1 MVSLAAPV
9 DAFPSAPA
17 KALVAGP
24 SLKRRHMDSDSDN
37 EAPAVARSKKPRV
50 SFDPTVDIRLL
61 EDFDE
66 KGIELVR
73 EEVRRAID
81 KHVAGDSASYD
92 EIKTL
97 FTARPTASAAPST
110 KLLGK
115 YVVALI
121 GHVSL
126 LNKNCSGLVHAVLDC
141 QWLARDEA
149 FKRLYV
155 TLLASLMSAHG
166 GYTAQVLQSLVK
178 YFHGVPSPNLRHE
191 RDPSITRPELRQRV
205 HETLKRLLQLIPS
218 ASSVLTALLQSSFP
232 STQETAKVY
241 LTYVN
246 NLMELMGY
254 APELKSLALALIT
267 ENLVKLDVQIQ
278 VDMEDLE
285 EEFEEAI
292 VQEALY
298 KREAIDEDDEE
309 DDESD
314 VDDDDDSDD
323 DLSSEDGL
331 DSDQKRI
338 QELKNSVGKM
348 DSVVDILFEYYHPIF
363 VKGTHIDASETFE
376 FLLAQFKN
384 IILPTYRSRHT
395 QFLLFHFAQ
404 TSPSF
409 IDRFTFVCADL
420 AFDKTR
426 PQMMRLA
433 AAAYLAS
440 FIARGAHVP
449 KDTVRATFEVLGGQ
463 LDDFRAK
470 YEGNCKGPD
479 LRRYTGYYSL
489 AQALLYI
496 FCFRW
501 RDLIVSETD
510 SYADDEE
517 ILFQG
522 GDLAWYPGA
531 KEFMMRNIYSK
542 FNPLKVCSPGVV
554 TQFARIAHHLRF
566 LYVFPL
572 LETNKRLKL
581 SRFVSAGAV
590 NGMQER
596 ETALTA
602 KSNESAF
609 QLDSYFP
616 FDPYSLPR
624 SKRWMQG
631 DYNEWKSIPG
641 LDNEEADDDSDSD
654 SQADE
659 SDDEEIFEDGT
670 ATEAST

>member
-1 MVSLAAPV
+1 M
-9 DAFPSAPA
+9 
-17 KALVAGP
+17 
-24 SLKRRHMDSDSDN
+24 
-37 EAPAVARSKKPRV
+37 
-50 SFDPTVDIRLL
+50 
-61 EDFDE
+61 
-66 KGIELVR
+66 
-73 EEVRRAID
+73 
-81 KHVAGDSASYD
+81 
-92 EIKTL
+92 
-97 FTARPTASAAPST
+97 
-110 KLLGK
+110 
-115 YVVALI
+115 
-121 GHVSL
+121 
-126 LNKNCSGLVHAVLDC
+126 
-141 QWLARDEA
+141 
-149 FKRLYV
+149 
-155 TLLASLMSAHG
+155 
-166 GYTAQVLQSLVK
+166 
-178 YFHGVPSPNLRHE
+178 
-191 RDPSITRPELRQRV
+191 
-205 HETLKRLLQLIPS
+205 HETLKRLLKLIPS
-218 ASSVLTALLQSSFP
+218 ASGVLTSLLQSSFP

-241 LTYVN
+241 LTYLN
-246 NLMELMGY
+246 NLMELVEY
-254 APELKSLALALIT
+254 APELKGLALALIT

-298 KREAIDEDDEE
+298 KREEIDEDE
-309 DDESD
+309 
-314 VDDDDDSDD
+314 DDDSDAEDEDEEDSD
-323 DLSSEDGL
+323 DDSSSDDGL
-331 DSDQKRI
+331 DSDQRRI
-338 QELKNSVGKM
+338 QELKDSVGKM
-348 DSVVDILFEYYHPIF
+348 DSILDILFEYYHRIF
-363 VKGTHIDASETFE
+363 VMGTHVDALETFE

-404 TSPSF
+404 TSPLLA
-409 IDRFTFVCADL
+409 DKFTYVCAEL

-426 PQMMRLA
+426 PQIMRLA

-449 KDTVRATFEVLGGQ
+449 RHAVQAVFQVLGQQ
-463 LDDFRAK
+463 LDDFRLRN
-470 YEGNCKGPD
+470 EGNCKGPD

-522 GDLAWYPGA
+522 GDLAWLPGM
-531 KEFMMRNIYSK
+531 KEMMMRNIYSK

-581 SRFVSAGAV
+581 SRFVSAGAMY
-590 NGMQER
+590 GMQER
-596 ETALTA
+596 ETALSA
-602 KSNESAF
+602 KNNESAF

-624 SKRWMQG
+624 SKRWMEG

-641 LDNEEADDDSDSD
+641 LDQEEADDYSDSD

-659 SDDEEIFEDGT
+659 SDDEETFEDGT

>member
-9 DAFPSAPA
+9 ETFPSSTT
-17 KALVAGP
+17 KAILPGP
-24 SLKRRHMDSDSDN
+24 SLKRKHMDSDSDN

-97 FTARPTASAAPST
+97 FTTRPTASAAPST

-121 GHVSL
+121 GNVSL
-126 LNKNCSGLVHAVLDC
+126 LNKNCSGLVHAILDC
-141 QWLARDEA
+141 QWLARDDA

-166 GYTAQVLQSLVK
+166 GYTGQVLQSLVK
-178 YFHGVPSPNLRHE
+178 YFHGVSSPNLRTE
-191 RDPSITRPELRQRV
+191 RDPPITRSELRQRV
-205 HETLKRLLQLIPS
+205 HETLKRLIQLIPS
-218 ASSVLTALLQSSFP
+218 ATGVLTSLLQSSFP

-241 LTYVN
+241 LTYLN
-246 NLMELMGY
+246 NLMELMEY
-254 APELKSLALALIT
+254 APELKALALALIT

-298 KREAIDEDDEE
+298 KREAIDDDEE
-309 DDESD
+309 EDESD
-314 VDDDDDSDD
+314 VDDDDSDD
-323 DLSSEDGL
+323 DSSSEDGL
-331 DSDQKRI
+331 DSDQRRI
-338 QELKNSVGKM
+338 QELKDSVGKM
-348 DSVVDILFEYYHPIF
+348 DSILDILFEYYQRIF
-363 VKGTHIDASETFE
+363 VKGTHVDGLEAFD

-404 TSPSF
+404 ASPV
-409 IDRFTFVCADL
+409 FTDKFTYVCAEL

-426 PQMMRLA
+426 PQIMRLA

-449 KDTVRATFEVLGGQ
+449 RHTVQATFQVLGQQ
-463 LDDFRAK
+463 LDDFRIRN
-470 YEGNCKGPD
+470 EGNCKGPD
-479 LRRYTGYYSL
+479 LQRYTGYYSL

-522 GDLAWYPGA
+522 GDLAWFPGI
-531 KEFMMRNIYSK
+531 KEVMMHNIYSK

-581 SRFVSAGAV
+581 SRFVSAGAMY
-590 NGMQER
+590 GMQER
-596 ETALTA
+596 ETALSA
-602 KSNESAF
+602 KNSESAF

-624 SKRWMQG
+624 SKRWMEG

-641 LDNEEADDDSDSD
+641 LDKEEADECSDSD